1 MYDPGPIPAR
11 DVLALVNEIPRAF
24 FRLSAIADDLF
35 ADLGVGG
42 PERGVLRDLFV
53 DGEGSAPEFAR
64 RKAVSRQAVQATLD
78 GLVRKGLVRTEVNP
92 RHKRSMH
99 YVLTKV
105 GIETCVEMQRRELE
119 KISTLMNAAV
129 PVDYAAAAAAVAALN
144 ALLAAD
150 LDARSSA

>member
-53 DGEGSAPEFAR
+53 EGEASAPEVAR
-64 RKAVSRQAVQATLD
+64 RKAVTRQAMQTVLD
-78 GLVRKGLVRTEVNP
+78 RLVAKGLVRTEINP
-92 RHKRSMH
+92 RHKRSKK
-99 YVLTKV
+99 YVLTQA
-105 GIETCVEMQRRELE
+105 GIAACVELQRRELE
-119 KISTLMNAAV
+119 KISALMKAAS
-129 PVDYAAAAAAVAALN
+129 PADYAAAAEALASLN
-144 ALLAAD
+144 AILAAD
-150 LDARSSA
+150 LDRRSSV